1 MHAEAA
7 PQGDREHEQHAR
19 APEQSDRDHAECLT
33 FDIGGSAARELVAE
47 VPNVCGAELE
57 GDGTH
62 GTPASEGEAYERTV
76 GAHRRPVR
84 HAASAQEY
92 VQQQRQQ
99 EGHSDHCQTRHVI
112 PVNPKVVLEELVK
125 FVPPARKGVEV
136 HRVHETTRV
145 GQLGW
150 RRVQSPQV
158 IRRAQSRDD
167 HKHLRGYL
175 VELTSSCLGG
185 DLPVGANVG

>member
-1 MHAEAA
+1 M
-7 PQGDREHEQHAR
+7 
-19 APEQSDRDHAECLT
+19 
-33 FDIGGSAARELVAE
+33 
-47 VPNVCGAELE
+47 
-57 GDGTH
+57 
-62 GTPASEGEAYERTV
+62 
-76 GAHRRPVR
+76 
-84 HAASAQEY
+84 
-92 VQQQRQQ
+92 QQQRQQ

-112 PVNPKVVLEELVK
+112 PVNPEVVLEELVK
-125 FVPPARKGVEV
+125 FVPPARKGVVV

-150 RRVQSPQV
+150 RRVQLPQV

-185 DLPVGANVG
+185 DLPVGANVGRGAPCDRARRRVVDLVAQVERNHARIVRVPASDCAH